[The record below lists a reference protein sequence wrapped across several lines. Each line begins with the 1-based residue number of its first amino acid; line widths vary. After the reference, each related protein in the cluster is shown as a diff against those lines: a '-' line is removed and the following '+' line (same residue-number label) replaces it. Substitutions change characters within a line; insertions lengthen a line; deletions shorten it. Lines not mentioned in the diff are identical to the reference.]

1 MRHNLTNRVALI
13 SGASRGLGAAIAVK
27 LGQCG
32 ARVAVNYLTN
42 QRAALMV
49 AGRIKAGGGTAE
61 IFAADV
67 RDEPQVFLLAKKIS
81 ETLGPVDILVINAT
95 GAQPPASL
103 ESLTWQDCLDQLE
116 FLSKA
121 RCC

>member
-1 MRHNLTNRVALI
+1 MHHNLTNRVALI
-13 SGASRGLGAAIAVK
+13 SGASRGLGAAIAVQ

-32 ARVAVNYLTN
+32 AHVAVNYYLTN
-42 QRAALMV
+42 QREALMV

-67 RDEPQVFLLAKKIS
+67 RDEQQVSLLAKQVS

-95 GAQPPASL
+95 GP
-103 ESLTWQDCLDQLE
+103 
-116 FLSKA
+116 
-121 RCC
+121 

>member
-1 MRHNLTNRVALI
+1 MHHDLTNRVALI

-42 QRAALMV
+42 RKEALMV
-49 AGRIKAGGGTAE
+49 AGRIQAGGGTAG

-67 RDEPQVFLLAKKIS
+67 RDEHQVSLLAKKVSTTLS
-81 ETLGPVDILVINAT
+81 EPVNL
-95 GAQPPASL
+95 
-103 ESLTWQDCLDQLE
+103 
-116 FLSKA
+116 
-121 RCC
+121 